1 MKRVVLVLVGL
12 GVLVLAVVLPA
23 LTFDAGGP
31 PQSDETTITRYVAD
45 FTVAANG
52 ELAVT
57 ETLTVDFPGSDK
69 HGIFRF
75 FDRSDPSA
83 PHARRVPHDITVSMD
98 GHAEPYDV
106 SSASNGRYDV
116 VKIGDPNVLVGSGSH
131 TYVIGY
137 RIDGVLE
144 PGTNGSPTQFYWNLI
159 PSGWAQEIDQA
170 HLTVHLPAP
179 VRAIQCAVGVGAT
192 TGCQVVRQGGSVLRI
207 RTARLAPRTPVTL
220 KVGLPIATPPSGPT
234 LPWTARFDGVLGSH
248 VARLVVVLL
257 LAGAAAAAGAMAS
270 WSARERKPG
279 FPLQYEPPP
288 GIGPAEGMYI
298 VSERVDNRAFVASL
312 LWAAQQD
319 AIILHRHDDD
329 WTITDKSGADGWGK
343 LDPVTAAIAPLLGG
357 PGGQF
362 TAKRHDVRTGQVLAS
377 RIETFEKETRDWGT
391 KQGFLASTGLGSL
404 GSLLVIGAA
413 VLAWVSA
420 FGVWLGMSIIG
431 VVPGAFAL
439 AASPLLATGAGTK
452 RTAKGRDLW
461 SRLGGFERVLSTP
474 SSKQRFDFSGR
485 QELYTAYIPWAVAFG
500 CADAWAEKY
509 RTEVGVEPPVPAYF
523 GGMYVGDHT
532 GDYVDQMV
540 GDFSDTVSSSIS
552 AYQATQS
559 HSGGG
564 GGGGFSGG
572 GGGGGGGGGSW

>member
-1 MKRVVLVLVGL
+1 MKRVVLVIVAL
-12 GVLVLAVVLPA
+12 GVLVLAVLLPA
-23 LTFDAGGP
+23 LTFGAGGP
-31 PQSDETTITRYVAD
+31 AHSDETTISRYVAD
-45 FTVAANG
+45 FTVDRSG
-52 ELAVT
+52 DLAVT
-57 ETLTVDFPGSDK
+57 ETLTVEFPDFDK

-83 PHARRVPHDITVSMD
+83 PHARRVVHDVTVSMD
-98 GHAEPYDV
+98 GHAEQFDL
-106 SSASNGRYDV
+106 STAANGRYDV
-116 VKIGDPNVLVGSGSH
+116 VKIGAPNLLVDRGTH

-137 RIDGVLE
+137 HIDGVLE

-159 PSGWAQEIDQA
+159 PSGWAQEIEEA

-179 VRAIQCAVGVGAT
+179 AQATQCAIGVGAT
-192 TGCQVVRQGGSVLRI
+192 DNCTATGGGSKTLRVD
-207 RTARLAPRTPVTL
+207 TGRLAPRTPVTI
-220 KVGLPIATPPSGPT
+220 KTGLPMATPPAGTT
-234 LPWTARFDGVLGSH
+234 LPWTARFDGVLGDH
-248 VARLVVVLL
+248 VAGLVVVLL
-257 LAGAAAAAGAMAS
+257 FAGAAGVAGAIAS
-270 WSARERKPG
+270 WSARERKPA

-288 GIGPAEGMYI
+288 GVGPAEGMYI

-312 LWAAQQD
+312 LWAAQQG
-319 AIILHRHDDD
+319 AIILHRNGDD
-329 WTITDKSGADGWGK
+329 WTITDKAGAEGWGE

-362 TAKRHDVRTGQVLAS
+362 TAKRQDVRTGQVLAS
-377 RIETFEKETRDWGT
+377 RIEKFEEETRDWGRQQGLLT
-391 KQGFLASTGLGSL
+391 KVGLGSA
-404 GSLLVIGAA
+404 GSVLVIGVAI
-413 VLAWVSA
+413 LAGVSA
-420 FGVWLGMSIIG
+420 FGVWLGMSITG
-431 VVPGAFAL
+431 LVPGAFAL
-439 AASPLLATGAGTK
+439 AASPLLSTGAATK
-452 RTAKGRDLW
+452 RTAAGRDLW

-500 CADAWAEKY
+500 CADQWAKKY
-509 RTEVGVEPPVPAYF
+509 RTEMGVEPPVPAYF

-532 GDYVDQMV
+532 GDYVKQMV
-540 GDFSDTVSSSIS
+540 GDFSSTVSSSIS